1 MIMIRKLQLRLLLS
15 VMVVTCFMADL
26 SHASPI
32 SVKRDIQIMVL
43 QEAED
48 SIVPP
53 VMTNFPGGQYK
64 SFSPLIFF
72 R

>member
-1 MIMIRKLQLRLLLS
+1 MNMIRRLEFRLLLS
-15 VMVVTCFMADL
+15 VMLVTCFMAGL

-32 SVKRDIQIMVL
+32 SIKRDIQNMVL

-53 VMTNFPGGQYK
+53 ALALAVAK
-64 SFSPLIFF
+64 VES
-72 R
+72 